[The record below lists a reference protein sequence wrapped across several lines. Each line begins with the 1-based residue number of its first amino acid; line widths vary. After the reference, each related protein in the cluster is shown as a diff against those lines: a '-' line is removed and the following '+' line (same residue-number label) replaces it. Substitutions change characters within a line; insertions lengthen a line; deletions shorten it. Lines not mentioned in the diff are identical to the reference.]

1 MWENNN
7 LILDEKLFKQNS
19 IIKINFKILNFEGNY
34 ESLKNNYTI
43 ISLKNNT
50 VDIPKITIEDNETSG
65 AFKIKIPQ
73 VIDSSK
79 NNFHARFSIYLTK
92 NLIVPIEINA
102 KIKENDFGL
111 YYYNEY
117 TGNIQDHT
125 DTEGKILTIYI
136 YKDNSRE
143 YQLKKSNLYFRI
155 QCNDS
160 LDEIDKIEHNL
171 IIKVPKFNSLLSFAI
186 PKERYNFKDGI
197 TIKIQ
202 ISISNFQSKKEY
214 DELYNYIST
223 NNFEFVFTCDDIIKK
238 FNLKFVIEKVF
249 EKSNIRYCSIPYFIY
264 ENNKFIQLQDNNYN
278 KLSKK
283 NYLYLNY
290 KNFDYKD
297 SNFTKKIR
305 KKKENIK
312 FMSDNIKLIFI
323 IKDFLE
329 EYNIQIWGPYKYYK
343 KIKKFYKSNIET
355 FSDEN
360 INKAKEEIEII
371 YNKIEKIFLK
381 TTYEKLARED
391 HKNIETIGQFI
402 SFLCKE
408 SVSKINKINL
418 LNQLSICIDE
428 KPTLKAD
435 IEDLKNDANERY
447 LPVIYHNIIFKI
459 GNIFKKRIEDIE
471 KNKGKFIGFL
481 GDILF
486 EKFKKKYNEEE
497 FVSKVKSH
505 YCKKK

>member
-1 MWENNN
+1 M
-7 LILDEKLFKQNS
+7 
-19 IIKINFKILNFEGNY
+19 
-34 ESLKNNYTI
+34 
-43 ISLKNNT
+43 
-50 VDIPKITIEDNETSG
+50 
-65 AFKIKIPQ
+65 
-73 VIDSSK
+73 
-79 NNFHARFSIYLTK
+79 
-92 NLIVPIEINA
+92 
-102 KIKENDFGL
+102 
-111 YYYNEY
+111 
-117 TGNIQDHT
+117 
-125 DTEGKILTIYI
+125 
-136 YKDNSRE
+136 
-143 YQLKKSNLYFRI
+143 
-155 QCNDS
+155 
-160 LDEIDKIEHNL
+160 
-171 IIKVPKFNSLLSFAI
+171 
-186 PKERYNFKDGI
+186 
-197 TIKIQ
+197 
-202 ISISNFQSKKEY
+202 
-214 DELYNYIST
+214 
-223 NNFEFVFTCDDIIKK
+223 
-238 FNLKFVIEKVF
+238 
-249 EKSNIRYCSIPYFIY
+249 
-264 ENNKFIQLQDNNYN
+264 
-278 KLSKK
+278 
-283 NYLYLNY
+283 
-290 KNFDYKD
+290 
-297 SNFTKKIR
+297 
-305 KKKENIK
+305 
-312 FMSDNIKLIFI
+312 
-323 IKDFLE
+323 E

-505 YCKKK
+505 YCKKKWRFY